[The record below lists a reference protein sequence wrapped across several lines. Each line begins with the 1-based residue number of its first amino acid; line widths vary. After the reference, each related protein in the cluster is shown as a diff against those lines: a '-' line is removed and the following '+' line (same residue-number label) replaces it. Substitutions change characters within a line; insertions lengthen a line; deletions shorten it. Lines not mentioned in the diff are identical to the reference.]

1 MKNPFVTIIRRMALQ
16 QGRSTVPTKLM
27 PLTKV
32 HSAVV
37 YVNAMAQDEEAGR
50 ICHSVQQ
57 FFDYQGIPVQI
68 LRATKET
75 VNWRGFLRKRVRGT
89 HESRKEDLF
98 ISLAASPEDFASE
111 YEARCSP
118 ARFKV
123 GCCQLP
129 GNVFDLVVAVPENG
143 ESSPLAVFAAIKDYL
158 NKIQ

>member
-27 PLTKV
+27 PLAKV

-68 LRATKET
+68 LCATKET
-75 VNWRGFLRKRVRGT
+75 VNWRGFLRNL
-89 HESRKEDLF
+89 SRNE
-98 ISLAASPEDFASE
+98 
-111 YEARCSP
+111 
-118 ARFKV
+118 
-123 GCCQLP
+123 
-129 GNVFDLVVAVPENG
+129 LVQTE
-143 ESSPLAVFAAIKDYL
+143 ELQFL
-158 NKIQ
+158 TL